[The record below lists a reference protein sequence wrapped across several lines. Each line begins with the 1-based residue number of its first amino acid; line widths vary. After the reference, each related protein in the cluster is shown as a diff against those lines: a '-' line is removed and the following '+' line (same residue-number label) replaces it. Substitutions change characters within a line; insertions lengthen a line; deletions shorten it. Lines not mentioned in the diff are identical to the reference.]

1 MPWETPW
8 TSPHLPQLSWV
19 CLCSCSRRTP
29 WHGQLV
35 GRVLPLALPD
45 HDGTCQLLLSDHFP
59 VLGVLEGVNGPPVL
73 SCPST
78 QQPSPPGP
86 VRSHWVSW
94 PLQPWLPERHQAT
107 EQHAAA
113 AMASTAASAPLSCW
127 QSCCLERGK
136 APSPP
141 PHQPLLQG
149 KSWSP
154 NAMAQKTLSAPAA
167 RADTI
172 SRAGPGRGTVPPTI
186 SVKTVSAPCAHR
198 PWPVGAAG
206 AGVPPGSPARCLTS
220 PMLPL
225 PRRRPHR
232 EDARKRNARHGVPV
246 PGWHALL

>member
-1 MPWETPW
+1 MPAPAVRSFPSPW
-8 TSPHLPQLSWV
+8 SAGGSKWP
-19 CLCSCSRRTP
+19 
-29 WHGQLV
+29 
-35 GRVLPLALPD
+35 PL
-45 HDGTCQLLLSDHFP
+45 
-59 VLGVLEGVNGPPVL
+59 L
-73 SCPST
+73 SCPS
-78 QQPSPPGP
+78 SPPHP
-86 VRSHWVSW
+86 APCSVRRHWVSW

-154 NAMAQKTLSAPAA
+154 NAMAQKTLSAPAV
-167 RADTI
+167 RVDTI
-172 SRAGPGRGTVPPTI
+172 SRAGPRRGTVPPTI

-225 PRRRPHR
+225 PRCRPHC
-232 EDARKRNARHGVPV
+232 EDARKRNAQHGVPV